1 MKLIAKLE
9 NSSKARII
17 SKLKPIQFQPTYQF
31 LAADMSKKLG
41 KVYPAIVTHY
51 HKDNERIV
59 LRFISQLP
67 FDSLTIAGKSINRPE
82 VWKKVKETFII
93 KFKVESL

>member
-1 MKLIAKLE
+1 MDLIATLD
-9 NSSKARII
+9 NPSKARII
-17 SKLKPIQFQPTYQF
+17 SKLKPLKFQPTYEF
-31 LAADMSKKLG
+31 LGQDMSKKLG
-41 KVYPAIVTHY
+41 RIYPAIVTHY

-67 FDSLTIAGKSINRPE
+67 FDSLTIAGKSTNRPE
-82 VWKKVKETFII
+82 VWMKVKETFII